1 MPFASSNQ
9 KSVALIFDQICKMS
23 GLALSIPPHPPF
35 PSAQKAFASL
45 GNRTIYYHFKSKDEI
60 ITAVMGV
67 QHLHLLAQYQTW
79 LEPNANTPREI
90 VISLFAKLKN
100 WADSPD
106 WLGSGFSRVSAE
118 LADMRGHPARLAAS
132 RHKKAVEIWLA
143 DSFKAA
149 GVTAADDL
157 AREIMLLIEG
167 SMGLALIH
175 GETAYIDAAMHA
187 AERLVTEV

>member
-1 MPFASSNQ
+1 METERKDTKGRILSAAYRLFYKQGFSRV
-9 KSVALIFDQICKMS
+9 SVDAIAD
-23 GLALSIPPHPPF
+23 LADVT
-35 PSAQKAFASL
+35 K
-45 GNRTIYYHFKSKDEI
+45 RTVYYHFKSKDEI
-60 ITAVMGV
+60 VTAVV
-67 QHLHLLAQYQTW
+67 EAQHLHLLAQYQTW
-79 LEPNANTPREI
+79 LEPNSNTPREI
-90 VISLFAKLKN
+90 VVSLFAKLKE
-100 WADSPD
+100 WADSSD

-132 RHKKAVEIWLA
+132 CHKKAVEIWLA
-143 DSFKAA
+143 DRFKAA

-187 AERLVTEV
+187 AVRLVTEV

>member
-1 MPFASSNQ
+1 MEADRKDTKDRILSAAFRLFYKQGYSRV
-9 KSVALIFDQICKMS
+9 SVDAIAD
-23 GLALSIPPHPPF
+23 LADVT
-35 PSAQKAFASL
+35 K
-45 GNRTIYYHFKSKDEI
+45 RTVYYHFKSKDEI
-60 ITAVMGV
+60 VTAVMEV

-79 LEPNANTPREI
+79 LEPNSNTPREI
-90 VISLFAKLKN
+90 VIGLFSKLKD
-100 WADSPD
+100 WADGSD

-143 DSFKAA
+143 DRFKAA
-149 GVTAADDL
+149 GVTDADLL

-187 AERLVTEV
+187 AERRLTEA